1 MWSYWA
7 PGHSATL
14 STLAPESVP
23 CQCPPASP
31 QALQRWRISSRD
43 RANPGTGVGR
53 HPTSEEHLDS
63 PSRARTRSPA
73 RRLDKPLAA
82 RPSCGKLLSALRPLW
97 RGRPDAT
104 STQQVGRAYP
114 SHPTLLSVGGCKRGS
129 TPRSSYTT
137 PSTLPREEGA
147 SSFSRTGGTAGWLLN
162 LRPGTRG
169 YGLLRRPADQ
179 RAGCP
184 GHASPLSDPRQGVC
198 SLRGQPPQA
207 TPRCGSR
214 LHGGPRTL
222 HSMRLPA
229 PAPWAG
235 ATVESWTT
243 REGRPLRGPCPALL
257 DSRTVDVRVSLPACE
272 IYAMGG
278 SDSPPAYPL
287 PARHVARWGRGD
299 FTVYLGVSSAA
310 T

>member
-82 RPSCGKLLSALRPLW
+82 RPSCGKLLSALRPPW

-114 SHPTLLSVGGCKRGS
+114 SHPTLLSVGGCNRGS

-169 YGLLRRPADQ
+169 YGHLRQPTDQ

-184 GHASPLSDPRQGVC
+184 GHVSASRPSAR
-198 SLRGQPPQA
+198 SLLPTWST
-207 TPRCGSR
+207 TPSY
-214 LHGGPRTL
+214 TAV
-222 HSMRLPA
+222 RLPA
-229 PAPWAG
+229 SRWS
-235 ATVESWTT
+235 T
-243 REGRPLRGPCPALL
+243 CPAFHEAGRASTTGRSQ
-257 DSRTVDVRVSLPACE
+257 SRIMDIP
-272 IYAMGG
+272 GG
-278 SDSPPAYPL
+278 RGLAED
-287 PARHVARWGRGD
+287 PARRYWILGRQFPSQPTRTRNQRHGRYW
-299 FTVYLGVSSAA
+299 T
-310 T
+310 

>member
-82 RPSCGKLLSALRPLW
+82 RPSCGKLLSALRPLR

-169 YGLLRRPADQ
+169 YGLLRQPTGQ
-179 RAGCP
+179 RAGRP
-184 GHASPLSDPRQGVC
+184 GHVSALRPSARSLLSTW
-198 SLRGQPPQA
+198 ST
-207 TPRCGSR
+207 TPSY
-214 LHGGPRTL
+214 TAV
-222 HSMRLPA
+222 RLPA
-229 PAPWAG
+229 SRWS
-235 ATVESWTT
+235 T
-243 REGRPLRGPCPALL
+243 CPAFHEAGRASTTGRSQ
-257 DSRTVDVRVSLPACE
+257 SRIMDIP
-272 IYAMGG
+272 GG
-278 SDSPPAYPL
+278 RGLAED
-287 PARHVARWGRGD
+287 PARRYWILGRQYPSQPTRTRNQRHGRYW
-299 FTVYLGVSSAA
+299 T
-310 T
+310 

>member
-82 RPSCGKLLSALRPLW
+82 RPSCGKLLSALRPPW

-147 SSFSRTGGTAGWLLN
+147 SSKQPSSIWVARLKTVRSPVHSNSLSISPPTRTGRAVGWPCQCHNLN
-162 LRPGTRG
+162 CNT
-169 YGLLRRPADQ
+169 
-179 RAGCP
+179 
-184 GHASPLSDPRQGVC
+184 
-198 SLRGQPPQA
+198 
-207 TPRCGSR
+207 TP
-214 LHGGPRTL
+214 T
-222 HSMRLPA
+222 
-229 PAPWAG
+229 
-235 ATVESWTT
+235 
-243 REGRPLRGPCPALL
+243 
-257 DSRTVDVRVSLPACE
+257 
-272 IYAMGG
+272 
-278 SDSPPAYPL
+278 
-287 PARHVARWGRGD
+287 
-299 FTVYLGVSSAA
+299 
-310 T
+310 

>member
-169 YGLLRRPADQ
+169 NGLQRRPTDQ
-179 RAGCP
+179 RVGHP
-184 GHASPLSDPRQGVC
+184 GHVTALLPRQGVC

-207 TPRCGSR
+207 TPRCGSL
-214 LHGGPRTL
+214 LHGGPRVL
-222 HSMRLPA
+222 RSMRLAEPA
-229 PAPWAG
+229 PRAG
-235 ATVESWTT
+235 AKVESWTS
-243 REGRPLRGPCPALL
+243 REGEA
-257 DSRTVDVRVSLPACE
+257 SQRTLPGVTGHSDAPVRV
-272 IYAMGG
+272 I
-278 SDSPPAYPL
+278 L
-287 PARHVARWGRGD
+287 PARETYVLEAPD
-299 FTVYLGVSSAA
+299 SSPPIHSRLD

>member
-198 SLRGQPPQA
+198 SLRGQPPQSYPA
-207 TPRCGSR
+207 V
-214 LHGGPRTL
+214 
-222 HSMRLPA
+222 RLPA
-229 PAPWAG
+229 SRWSTYPAFHE
-235 ATVESWTT
+235 ATRASTM
-243 REGRPLRGPCPALL
+243 GRSHSRIMDDPGGKAS
-257 DSRTVDVRVSLPACE
+257 SRTLPCVTGSSDCQRPSQPTRVRNL
-272 IYAMGG
+272 
-278 SDSPPAYPL
+278 
-287 PARHVARWGRGD
+287 RHGRFRTHLQPTHSRLD
-299 FTVYLGVSSAA
+299 T
-310 T
+310 